1 MICGTAANDPTF
13 KKKKK
18 KSNIHNFGVSE
29 GEESGIDK
37 VFKEIMLKIPTFV
50 KDKLTETQEE
60 YQL

>member
-1 MICGTAANDPTF
+1 MIQHS